1 MTTNHSR
8 HTTAAADG
16 QGAAAEHAGTGTATT
31 DPRRDTRSR
40 WGCSSRLGGGT
51 GRLMGVS
58 LAVGAVGAAMFV
70 LMGCAAAIRYQIQ
83 KRRG

>member
-1 MTTNHSR
+1 MTANPSH
-8 HTTAAADG
+8 HTAAAADR
-16 QGAAAEHAGTGTATT
+16 QGAAAEHAGTATT

-58 LAVGAVGAAMFV
+58 LAVGAVGAALFV

>member
-8 HTTAAADG
+8 HTTAAADR
-16 QGAAAEHAGTGTATT
+16 QGAAAEHAGTATT
-31 DPRRDTRSR
+31 IRAGHPPR

-58 LAVGAVGAAMFV
+58 LAAGAVGAALFV